1 MIFKLVS
8 CFQTDMEDN
17 DSVQG
22 GDEREIFTYE
32 TQKEPRSPSKGC
44 EIQSGNESDLL
55 PRIKGGKELQD
66 IEPVSKAAVPEVLIL
81 VKILKPEMSKTF

>member
-8 CFQTDMEDN
+8 RFQTDMEDN

-32 TQKEPRSPSKGC
+32 SQKEPPSPSKGG
-44 EIQSGNESDLL
+44 EIQSGN
-55 PRIKGGKELQD
+55 
-66 IEPVSKAAVPEVLIL
+66 
-81 VKILKPEMSKTF
+81 